1 MTNPDIRILLVDD
14 HPLFRRGL
22 SFLLAQEYGFE
33 IAAEATDGLEGVK
46 LARFHR
52 PDLVLL
58 DVEMPVMNGPEALA
72 QMLDFQPGLP
82 VLMLTISEDADNLQ
96 KCLELGAR
104 GYILKNADTDFLVA
118 AIRQAVAG
126 GQTVSPE
133 MSGGSHPAPPS
144 PRSAALE
151 SLTQRERD
159 VLRRVAGG
167 ISNKLIAKQM
177 HLSENTV
184 KAHIQNIFR
193 KLGVNNRVLAAARA
207 RELGLEYGDSG
218 YMAD

>member
-1 MTNPDIRILLVDD
+1 MTESNIRILLVDD

-33 IAAEATDGLEGVK
+33 IVAEATDGLEGVK

-82 VLMLTISEDADNLQ
+82 VLMLTISEDADNLK

-104 GYILKNADTDFLVA
+104 GYILKNADTDFLVG

-126 GQTVSPE
+126 QQTVSPE
-133 MSGGSHPAPPS
+133 MNNAGQSIPPEH
-144 PRSAALE
+144 SAILD

-159 VLRRVAGG
+159 VLRYVAGG
-167 ISNKLIAKQM
+167 ISNKMIARRM
-177 HLSENTV
+177 FLSENTV
-184 KAHIQNIFR
+184 KAHMQNIFR
-193 KLGVNNRVLAAARA
+193 KLNIDNRVRAAVYA
-207 RELGLEYGDSG
+207 RELGLDKEEE
-218 YMAD
+218 

>member
-1 MTNPDIRILLVDD
+1 MTESNIRILLVDG

-33 IAAEATDGLEGVK
+33 IVAEATDGLEGVK

-82 VLMLTISEDADNLQ
+82 VLMLTISEDAE
-96 KCLELGAR
+96 CLELGAR
-104 GYILKNADTDFLVA
+104 GYILKNADTDFLVE

-126 GQTVSPE
+126 QQTVSPE
-133 MSGGSHPAPPS
+133 MNNAGQSIPPEH
-144 PRSAALE
+144 SAILD

-159 VLRRVAGG
+159 VLRYVAGG
-167 ISNKLIAKQM
+167 ISNKMIARRM
-177 HLSENTV
+177 FLSENTV
-184 KAHIQNIFR
+184 KAHMQNIFR
-193 KLGVNNRVLAAARA
+193 KLNIDNRVRAAVYA
-207 RELGLEYGDSG
+207 RELGLDKEEE
-218 YMAD
+218 